1 MLRTVS
7 CLGFLCLWAGAAW
20 GQTSDAPPS
29 FEIADVHVSAKD
41 PHHSFG
47 GNQPANGRFEF
58 HSATMVELIQ
68 AAWGVD
74 QDKILGGP
82 NWLELDRFDVVGK
95 LPAGMTQANAVLPPL
110 SQDGENN
117 FATTRGVPPYLQML
131 QSLLAERFKLVVRK
145 DPRPF
150 PAYILTAGKKPLLK
164 ASDGT
169 GDTGCRV
176 LNHQGPYVAG
186 SEIQYACRNLS
197 MATFAGNL
205 SGILGTELG
214 GNPVMDRTGLKG
226 LWNIEFKWQLP
237 AYACLKCDLS
247 ADDRAQFFDAVEK
260 QLGLKLELQQVPI
273 PVILVE
279 SVNRKPTEN
288 APGVAEA
295 LPGPKVPTEFDVA
308 SIKPTSPDFQGQ
320 RQNIEP
326 NGRMVL
332 EGVSLDDLLM
342 ATAGSSY
349 GIPYR
354 GWIIGMPSWAAS
366 QRFDITAIPPKSAIQ
381 WSFQSFRDNTLQPL
395 MRALLEQRFGLKTHA
410 EEREVPAYSLVAVK
424 PKMKKG
430 DPASRSHCLNT
441 PAPQGAPTGTVVL
454 TCQNIPMDVFADR
467 YVRNFGTAF
476 GTIFAWPPVLDA
488 TGLEGGWDFTLQY
501 VQTPV
506 NQNAGRVG
514 DAGPSAADVLNASDP
529 GGGLTVTEAV
539 EKQLG
544 LKLELR
550 KRAMPVTVIDHLDQK
565 PTEN

>member
-1 MLRTVS
+1 MFRAVF
-7 CLGFLCLWAGAAW
+7 CLGFVGLLAGDAW
-20 GQTSDAPPS
+20 GQTSDAAPK

-41 PHHSFG
+41 PHHAFG
-47 GNQPANGRFEF
+47 GSQPVNGRFEF

-68 AAWGVD
+68 TAWGID

-82 NWLELDRFDVVGK
+82 NWLELDRFDVVAK
-95 LPAGMTQANAVLPPL
+95 LPASMTAASAVLPPV
-110 SQDGENN
+110 SQDGE
-117 FATTRGVPPYLQML
+117 TREVPPYLQML
-131 QSLLAERFKLVVRK
+131 QSLLADRFKLVARK
-145 DPRPF
+145 EPRPF
-150 PAYILTAGKKPLLK
+150 PAYILTTGKKPLLK

-169 GDTGCRV
+169 GETGCKV
-176 LNHQGPYVAG
+176 LNQGPFVAG

-197 MATFAGNL
+197 MAAFAGNL
-205 SGILGTELG
+205 SNILGTELG

-247 ADDRAQFFDAVEK
+247 ADDRALFFDAVEK

-273 PVILVE
+273 PVILVD

-288 APGVAEA
+288 PPGVTEA
-295 LPGPKVPTEFDVA
+295 LPRPKVPTEFEVA
-308 SIKPTSPDFQGQ
+308 SIKPTSPDFQGG

-326 NGRMVL
+326 NGRLVL
-332 EGVSLDDLLM
+332 QGVTLDDLLM
-342 ATAGSSY
+342 ATVGSSY

-354 GWIIGMPSWAAS
+354 GWVIGMPSWAAA
-366 QRFDITAIPPKSAIQ
+366 QRFDITAIPPKSTIQ

-395 MRALLEQRFGLKTHA
+395 FRSLLEQRFGLKTHA

-441 PAPQGAPTGTVVL
+441 PAPQGAPVGTVVL
-454 TCQNIPMDVFADR
+454 TCQNIPMDEFADR

-476 GTIFAWPPVLDA
+476 GTIFAWPPVQDA

-514 DAGPSAADVLNASDP
+514 DAGPSPAEALNSSDP

-550 KRAMPVTVIDHLDQK
+550 KRMMPVTVIDHLEQK

>member
-1 MLRTVS
+1 
-7 CLGFLCLWAGAAW
+7 
-20 GQTSDAPPS
+20 
-29 FEIADVHVSAKD
+29 VHVSAKD

-47 GNQPANGRFEF
+47 GNQPVNGRFEF

-68 AAWGVD
+68 AAWGID

-82 NWLELDRFDVVGK
+82 NWLELDRFDVVAK
-95 LPAGMTQANAVLPPL
+95 LPAGMTQANAVLPPV
-110 SQDGENN
+110 SQDGE
-117 FATTRGVPPYLQML
+117 TREVPPYLQML
-131 QSLLAERFKLVVRK
+131 QSLLADRFKLVVRK
-145 DPRPF
+145 EPRPF
-150 PAYILTAGKKPLLK
+150 PAYILTAGKKPLVK

-169 GDTGCRV
+169 GDTGCKV
-176 LNHQGPYVAG
+176 LNHQGPFVAG

-197 MATFAGNL
+197 MAAFAGNL
-205 SGILGTELG
+205 GNILGTELG

-237 AYACLKCDLS
+237 AVACLKCDLS

-273 PVILVE
+273 PVILVD

-288 APGVAEA
+288 PPGVAEA
-295 LPGPKVPTEFDVA
+295 LPRPKVPSEFEVA
-308 SIKPTSPDFQGQ
+308 SIKPTAPDFTGA

-326 NGRMVL
+326 NGRLVL
-332 EGVSLDDLLM
+332 QGVTLDDLLM
-342 ATAGSSY
+342 ATVGSSY

-366 QRFDITAIPPKSAIQ
+366 QRFDITAIPPKSTIL

-395 MRALLEQRFGLKTHA
+395 LRALLEQRFGLKTHA

-441 PAPQGAPTGTVVL
+441 PAPQGAPVGTVVL
-454 TCQNIPMDVFADR
+454 TCQNIPMDEFADR

-506 NQNAGRVG
+506 NQNAGGRG
-514 DAGPSAADVLNASDP
+514 GEAGPSPAEALNASDP

-550 KRAMPVTVIDHLDQK
+550 KRTMPVTVIDHLEQK